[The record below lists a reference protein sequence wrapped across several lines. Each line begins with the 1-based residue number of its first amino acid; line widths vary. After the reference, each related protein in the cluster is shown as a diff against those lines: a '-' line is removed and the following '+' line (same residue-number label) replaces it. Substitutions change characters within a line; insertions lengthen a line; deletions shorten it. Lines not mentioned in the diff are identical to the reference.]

1 MCVRVWVGKIWVGR
15 CTGPTTTRANNS
27 TRKER
32 QRETERDRG
41 DRAVQESA
49 SSEEDAEGQKVA
61 RDRINGR

>member
-1 MCVRVWVGKIWVGR
+1 MDCVRESVGGKDLGWKVHG
-15 CTGPTTTRANNS
+15 TDDHESQQQHEEG
-27 TRKER
+27 
-32 QRETERDRG
+32 ETER